1 MLNSLFFLTM
11 FSVAYADD
19 PDFTIVAEQERAPF
33 EGVLLSAPAAAEVL
47 TKYEEQQIKCDLEVE
62 FQLDKAATEH
72 KLDKDL
78 LNVRIGTLTKE
89 HDEIVAQ
96 KDLEIEKYKEV
107 IKKQSPQYKWFWFA
121 GGVVLG
127 GATYYGIQQA
137 INVNNP

>member
-62 FQLDKAATEH
+62 FQLDKNLLEARITT
-72 KLDKDL
+72 LDQQYAE
-78 LNVRIGTLTKE
+78 VI
-89 HDEIVAQ
+89 AQ
-96 KDLEIEKYKEV
+96 KDLVIDKQQAI
-107 IKKQSPQYKWFWFA
+107 IKKQAPHRKWLWFA

-127 GATYYGIQQA
+127 SASFYGIHQA
-137 INVNNP
+137 VTQ